1 MDGAGVRSQMDVGI
15 QAFYLAAA
23 CYMQFRT
30 LNGFCGASF
39 VEADGTNHIDFS
51 CSPIINEPADTDMSP
66 TL

>member
-1 MDGAGVRSQMDVGI
+1 MQVYVLKWMLGYKLSMS
-15 QAFYLAAA
+15 AAA